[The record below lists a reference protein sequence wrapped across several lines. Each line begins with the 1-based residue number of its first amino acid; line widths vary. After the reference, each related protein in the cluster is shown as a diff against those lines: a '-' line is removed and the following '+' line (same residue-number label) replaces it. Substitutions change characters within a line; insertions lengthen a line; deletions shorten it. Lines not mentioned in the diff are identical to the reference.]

1 MQAKMSTIIFVKHVL
16 SNLYKLH
23 KEKGALQ
30 NNAMR
35 PSTIQLSTS
44 CGCSSQLKLKLYIL
58 RPATP
63 TPCHCEEQSDAP
75 QGGLSCPSGNSPP
88 GNLRSRALRLLRIFG
103 KYVLLCQEIA
113 TGASALAMTEE
124 RTIPGKRIGGQL
136 RKCWCA
142 VAGGPCR
149 PRNDRGK
156 SITDCAT

>member
-1 MQAKMSTIIFVKHVL
+1 MPQIKVWKTQEYFVYFKFF
-16 SNLYKLH
+16 KLH
-23 KEKGALQ
+23 SWGK
-30 NNAMR
+30 R
-35 PSTIQLSTS
+35 SVSCRRRFIQRFPRT
-44 CGCSSQLKLKLYIL
+44 LYF
-58 RPATP
+58 A
-63 TPCHCEEQSDAP
+63 PCHPHSLSLRGGEADAP

-142 VAGGPCR
+142 LAGGPCR